1 MRYLY
6 VDPNKTKTF
15 YKRVYKMNT
24 NNDVIIR
31 RLNVLLD
38 RYEMRKTGKSYFAVR
53 NEREKRERRLNNT
66 K

>member
-1 MRYLY
+1 
-6 VDPNKTKTF
+6 
-15 YKRVYKMNT
+15 MNT
-24 NNDVIIR
+24 DNDVLIR